1 MWEAAFMSGTLIG
14 LLMAVCIVCYTGQ
27 TFFNKLFSAAYDGPD
42 AAVTPVYAA
51 LYGLLVCAVTL
62 CLSGFRFSPSPG
74 TLALGCANGVLLFL
88 YNLGMIHAARTGPYA
103 FQSIVMLFGSIVVCL
118 VFSAVCW
125 GDRLTGAQLAGIAVM
140 LGAFVVLNSGG
151 VDFRGV
157 KRGYFF
163 WVILLFFSN
172 GFYGVLMD
180 AQQRLFGQERN
191 EMIVVTFFSSAVIS
205 LLYLLAVQ
213 RGRIMPAFQMS
224 RRAWGLAVGSG
235 LCAAF
240 AIYLLMLLLRYVPS
254 YILYTVNNGSILVLS
269 ALLCGVVLKERVT
282 RMTAVGVV
290 LCIISI
296 VLLSL

>member
-1 MWEAAFMSGTLIG
+1 MSGMLIG

-51 LYGLLVCAVTL
+51 LYGLLVCAVTMY
-62 CLSGFRFSPSPG
+62 LSGFRFSPSSG
-74 TLALGCANGVLLFL
+74 TMGLGGINGLLLFL
-88 YNLGMIHAARTGPYA
+88 YNLGMIHAARTGPFA

-118 VFSAVCW
+118 VFSAVYW
-125 GDRLTGAQLAGIAVM
+125 GDRLTVVQLIGIVVM
-140 LGAFVVLNSGG
+140 LAAFVVLNSGG
-151 VDFRGV
+151 IDFHEV
-157 KRGYFF
+157 KKGYFF
-163 WVILLFFSN
+163 WVALLFFSN

-180 AQQRLFGQERN
+180 AQQRVFAQERN

-213 RGRIMPAFQMS
+213 RGRMASAFQMS
-224 RRAWGLAVGSG
+224 RRAWSMAVGSS

-269 ALLCGVVLKERVT
+269 ALLCAVVLKERMT
-282 RMTAVGVV
+282 KMTAIGVV
-290 LCIISI
+290 LCVGSI